1 MEINYDLKAD
11 ALSITIKK
19 GKVDKTI
26 ELAQDVNLD
35 VDKNGKSLYL
45 EIIGVSDKIGKK
57 RSKEVLIK
65 DLALT

>member
-1 MEINYDLKAD
+1 MEINYDPKAD

-26 ELAQDVNLD
+26 ELAPEVNLD

-45 EIIGVSDKIGKK
+45 EIIGISEKIGKRK
-57 RSKEVLIK
+57 TKEVLIK
-65 DLALT
+65 DLALA